1 MSVSLIRPRG
11 TSLGVY
17 IPITNYD
24 DGDGDSYSDDDG
36 DDDNED
42 DNNED
47 GFWSQLLDLAAR
59 SPIFC
64 NLNAGPF
71 DLAKHPPKWW
81 IRHLVHAFPFSGE

>member
-59 SPIFC
+59 SPIFSVTRRYRS
-64 NLNAGPF
+64 
-71 DLAKHPPKWW
+71 DV
-81 IRHLVHAFPFSGE
+81 RHRVSD